1 MEQFRSKHKQT
12 QSEWEAEM
20 SKKVLEFVRSE
31 LYMDLRFLDIALG
44 TLVYRADEN
53 IRSFATDGT
62 YLYFSTEQVLR
73 VFQGNP
79 KYLDRAYLHSVLHCI
94 FFHLWIGGKR
104 DREKWNLACD
114 IVVEQTIDGM
124 DKPCTRRAL
133 SFLRQQTYEALKGEG
148 RISAAVVYRWL
159 RGKSMEELLTL
170 NHEFYTDDHRFW
182 KEETGNGAASAARN
196 KWNKI
201 ARQTSMAK
209 KRHGDEPEKGEELLM
224 TQISAAKSRRSYKE
238 FLQKFSILQE
248 ELKCNPDEYDL
259 NYYTYGLRL
268 YKNMPLIEPVESREV
283 KKIREFVVVV
293 DTSYS
298 TSGSLIKGFLNETFG
313 ILSQQ
318 NSFFRRC
325 RIRIIQC
332 DDKVEMDEV
341 ISSQEE
347 MERLLKSF
355 QVVGGGNT
363 DFRPAFTY
371 VNQLIKEGS
380 IRHLDGLLY
389 FTDGKG
395 IYPVKKPEYKTAF
408 LFLGAYDETAVPP
421 WAMRLQ
427 LEPEELE
434 QNA

>member
-1 MEQFRSKHKQT
+1 MAHIKTQT
-12 QSEWEAEM
+12 EWENDM
-20 SKKVLEFVRSE
+20 SIKILQHARSE
-31 LYMDLRFLDIALG
+31 IYLDLRYLDVALSALKPQAMEG
-44 TLVYRADEN
+44 LETM
-53 IRSFATDGT
+53 ATDGES
-62 YLYFSTEQVLR
+62 LFFSAGQVIR
-73 VFQGNP
+73 VFRNNP
-79 KYLDRAYLHSVLHCI
+79 AFMNRAYLHTILHCI
-94 FFHLWIGGKR
+94 FSHLFLKGNR
-104 DREKWNLACD
+104 DTKLWNLACD

-133 SFLRQQTYEALKGEG
+133 SFLRQQTYEALK
-148 RISAAVVYRWL
+148 
-159 RGKSMEELLTL
+159 
-170 NHEFYTDDHRFW
+170 
-182 KEETGNGAASAARN
+182 GAASAARN

>member
-1 MEQFRSKHKQT
+1 
-12 QSEWEAEM
+12 
-20 SKKVLEFVRSE
+20 
-31 LYMDLRFLDIALG
+31 
-44 TLVYRADEN
+44 
-53 IRSFATDGT
+53 
-62 YLYFSTEQVLR
+62 
-73 VFQGNP
+73 
-79 KYLDRAYLHSVLHCI
+79 
-94 FFHLWIGGKR
+94 
-104 DREKWNLACD
+104 
-114 IVVEQTIDGM
+114 M

-133 SFLRQQTYEALKGEG
+133 SFLRQQTYAALKSEG

-182 KEETGNGAASAARN
+182 KEESGNGAASAARN

-224 TQISAAKSRRSYKE
+224 AQISAAKSRRSYKE

-371 VNQLIKEGS
+371 VNQLIKEGN

>member
-1 MEQFRSKHKQT
+1 M
-12 QSEWEAEM
+12 
-20 SKKVLEFVRSE
+20 
-31 LYMDLRFLDIALG
+31 
-44 TLVYRADEN
+44 
-53 IRSFATDGT
+53 
-62 YLYFSTEQVLR
+62 
-73 VFQGNP
+73 
-79 KYLDRAYLHSVLHCI
+79 
-94 FFHLWIGGKR
+94 
-104 DREKWNLACD
+104 
-114 IVVEQTIDGM
+114 
-124 DKPCTRRAL
+124 
-133 SFLRQQTYEALKGEG
+133 
-148 RISAAVVYRWL
+148 
-159 RGKSMEELLTL
+159 
-170 NHEFYTDDHRFW
+170 
-182 KEETGNGAASAARN
+182 
-196 KWNKI
+196 
-201 ARQTSMAK
+201 
-209 KRHGDEPEKGEELLM
+209 
-224 TQISAAKSRRSYKE
+224 
-238 FLQKFSILQE
+238 
-248 ELKCNPDEYDL
+248 

-268 YKNMPLIEPVESREV
+268 YRNMPLIEPVESREV

-408 LFLGAYDETAVPP
+408 LFLGAYDETTVPP
-421 WAMRLQ
+421 WAMRLK

>member
-1 MEQFRSKHKQT
+1 MAHIKTQT
-12 QSEWEAEM
+12 EWENDM
-20 SKKVLEFVRSE
+20 SVKILQHARSE
-31 LYMDLRFLDIALG
+31 IYLDLRYLDVALSALKPQAMEG
-44 TLVYRADEN
+44 LETM
-53 IRSFATDGT
+53 ATDGES
-62 YLYFSTEQVLR
+62 LFFSAGQVIR
-73 VFQGNP
+73 VFRNNP
-79 KYLDRAYLHSVLHCI
+79 AFMNRAYLHTVLHCI
-94 FFHLWIGGKR
+94 FSHLFLKGNR
-104 DREKWNLACD
+104 DTKLWNLACD

-133 SFLRQQTYEALKGEG
+133 SFLRQQTYEGLKGEG

-159 RGKSMEELLTL
+159 RGKSMEELLAL

-201 ARQTSMAK
+201 ARQTSMTK

-408 LFLGAYDETAVPP
+408 LFLGAYDETVVPP